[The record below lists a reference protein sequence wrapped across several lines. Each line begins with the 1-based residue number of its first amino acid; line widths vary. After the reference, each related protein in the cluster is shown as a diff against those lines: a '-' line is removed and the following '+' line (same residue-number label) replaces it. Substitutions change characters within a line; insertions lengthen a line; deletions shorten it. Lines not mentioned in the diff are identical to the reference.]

1 MRSVLLVDDEIHAI
15 EGVKAAVAWD
25 KLGVSNVYTAFNI
38 EQAKEIFNKE
48 AIDILICDIEMPMGS
63 GLMLL
68 EWVKEHYAETES
80 IFLTCH
86 EDFYY
91 AKKAMQLGSFD
102 YLLKP
107 VPIVELEEV
116 IVKAIEKKIAETN
129 KSTIGRYGQF
139 WLQHQPLLVERFWM
153 DILNRSIPSNE
164 VAIRKSAEE
173 RNILFDSKMK
183 FVPVLIVVKRWH
195 KELSKRESKI
205 LEFALRNSAEQI
217 LLKLSEYG
225 SLLNWSDGT
234 LLAILSGDNFN
245 ESKSQELLQSCEQF
259 IESCAEYFYCD
270 LNCYIG
276 HVSYAYELPS
286 MADKLMESDR
296 NNVAQDN
303 LVIMLSKPS
312 ASSTGIYSPE
322 FSVWLV
328 LLREKAVDKLYDE
341 VSHYLTIVSQYP
353 SLDLKWLYQFQQDFL
368 QLLYTYLN
376 SKGIQARQLFS
387 DEQSIEMSM
396 YATRSIKDT
405 KSWISY
411 IILKATEYV
420 SLVEQSDSVK
430 DKVITYIKQNLD
442 QTLTRETISK
452 YVFLNPDYLDRLFK
466 KTTGVS
472 VTEFI
477 VRERMRVAKELLG
490 KTKLPIHEVALQ
502 VGYTNFSYFSRI
514 FRKYTN
520 QNPLEYRQKER
531 KSDQVVVD

>member
-205 LEFALRNSAEQI
+205 LEFALRNSAEQL

-276 HVSYAYELPS
+276 HASYAYELPL

-303 LVIMLSKPS
+303 LVIMLNKPS

-341 VSHYLTIVSQYP
+341 VSHYLAIVSQDP

-520 QNPLEYRQKER
+520 QNPLEYRQKEQ